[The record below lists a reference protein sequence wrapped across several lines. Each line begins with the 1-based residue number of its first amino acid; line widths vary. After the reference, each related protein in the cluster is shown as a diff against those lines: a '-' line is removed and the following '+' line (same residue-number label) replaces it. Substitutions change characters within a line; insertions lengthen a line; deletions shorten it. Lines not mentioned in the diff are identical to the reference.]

1 MSNSDFSA
9 FNYRNYTSDLRE
21 DVENNKAEAYLKSN
35 EPIDLVSQFKD
46 GQLTIDELFGLLSQ
60 WKEQTQEKIDDYG
73 RAERD
78 YGYA

>member
-1 MSNSDFSA
+1 MSNSG
-9 FNYRNYTSDLRE
+9 FNYSNYTRSLRE
-21 DVENNKAEAYLKSN
+21 DVEKKKTEAYLKLN